1 MTKDTRPAKGS
12 RRGRSTSKRA
22 ADERRELPARDL
34 PCAWCGLGN
43 SVYADLL
50 APWAD
55 KCWNCYDEP
64 ARRNVRDQRL
74 QRASNKFNAKHGNSA
89 AAQETLALRAEIDR
103 GAQAVSGDARPSGRG
118 RGAQAAARR
127 AGRPC
132 RACPIVVNL
141 HVSS

>member
-89 AAQETLALRAEIDR
+89 AAQETLALRAEIAELKRSQETLALRAEVAELKQRLAERDSR
-103 GAQAVSGDARPSGRG
+103 AELAQ
-118 RGAQAAARR
+118 
-127 AGRPC
+127 
-132 RACPIVVNL
+132 L
-141 HVSS
+141 L